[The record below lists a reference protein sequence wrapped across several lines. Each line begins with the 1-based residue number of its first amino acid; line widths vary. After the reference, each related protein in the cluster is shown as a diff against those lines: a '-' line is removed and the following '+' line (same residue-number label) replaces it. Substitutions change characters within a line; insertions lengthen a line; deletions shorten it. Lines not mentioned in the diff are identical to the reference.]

1 MPYPSNIKR
10 GKAPGENGIVTD
22 LAKVAGKNSK
32 QDTVLYAVYLGIV
45 IQLHKKR
52 DKTWQLL
59 PFVTTIEYIKTIH
72 ETLKMKISHINRHV
86 LAVIA
91 QQQAIHKQ

>member
-1 MPYPSNIKR
+1 MPYPSNITC

-22 LAKVAGKNSK
+22 LVKVVGKNSK

-52 DKTWQLL
+52 DKTL
-59 PFVTTIEYIKTIH
+59 TI
-72 ETLKMKISHINRHV
+72 
-86 LAVIA
+86 IA
-91 QQQAIHKQ
+91 LSYHY